1 MDVMVRWTAPVGGRR
16 SGVALSLL
24 TAMLVTAPARAA
36 DSAAAGS
43 ANPAGSADPAAPH
56 ALGRV
61 FTAGPTSP
69 ALFLISSGGY
79 GYTESVLNAGDTH
92 HRAAGALAIEGRPAS
107 WFGLGLRLDGRYDRH
122 EGAGQGTD
130 DGWIGDP
137 RVFARVDGGLGPTLR
152 AGGRLGIWLPGRSAP
167 SVALAAITPEASGAL
182 TVVPRGFPL
191 WLTAN
196 AGYRL
201 NRSTRSA
208 TDAAMLSASDRLGLE
223 LSAYD
228 QVLMGLGAAYGAGR
242 AQGFAELSAE
252 LMVGAGSPALSSS
265 PMRVGGGMRFA
276 LTTNV
281 RLEGQAEVAVG
292 SRPTLSMS
300 GPLVPVPP
308 RAAVWMGVAYRFGS
322 DAATAPRARPVAP
335 PDVVAAPPVTGKLDG
350 RVVTA
355 DGAPLTEAQVTVA
368 AGGQAAEAVAIDDD
382 GRFTFSGKAGQTL
395 AIEARAAGHD
405 AASGTVT
412 LAAGSTAELTLT
424 LPRRLPSGQIRGLV
438 RSFRGAGVDAEIKI
452 DATEQTSAA
461 PRTLRTQDG
470 RFEVDVAPGRYEVTI
485 TAPGYETQRRRVEVE
500 QNGVTLLNADLRSER

>member
-16 SGVALSLL
+16 SGVAVSLL
-24 TAMLVTAPARAA
+24 TAMLATAPARAA
-36 DSAAAGS
+36 DGAPAGS

-122 EGAGQGTD
+122 EGGGQGTD

-137 RVFARVDGGLGPTLR
+137 RVFARVDGALGPTLR

-167 SVALAAITPEASGAL
+167 SVTLAAITPEASGAL
-182 TVVPRGFPL
+182 AVAPRGLPL
-191 WLTAN
+191 WVTAN
-196 AGYRL
+196 GGYRL
-201 NRSTRSA
+201 NRSTRTA

-223 LSAYD
+223 MSSYD
-228 QVLMGLGAAYGAGR
+228 QVLVGLGAVYGAGR
-242 AQGFAELSAE
+242 AQGFAEATAE

-265 PMRVGGGMRFA
+265 PMRAGAGMRFA

-281 RLEGQAEVAVG
+281 RLEAEAEVAVG
-292 SRPTLSMS
+292 SRPALSMS

-308 RAAVWMGVAYRFGS
+308 RAAVWMGVAYRFGG
-322 DAATAPRARPVAP
+322 DAAPAPRPGAALGTGAQP
-335 PDVVAAPPVTGKLDG
+335 PPPATVKLDG

-355 DGAPLTEAQVTVA
+355 DGAPPTEAQVTVA
-368 AGGQAAEAVAIDDD
+368 AG
-382 GRFTFSGKAGQTL
+382 
-395 AIEARAAGHD
+395 AR
-405 AASGTVT
+405 
-412 LAAGSTAELTLT
+412 
-424 LPRRLPSGQIRGLV
+424 
-438 RSFRGAGVDAEIKI
+438 
-452 DATEQTSAA
+452 
-461 PRTLRTQDG
+461 
-470 RFEVDVAPGRYEVTI
+470 
-485 TAPGYETQRRRVEVE
+485 
-500 QNGVTLLNADLRSER
+500 

>member
-1 MDVMVRWTAPVGGRR
+1 MGVMVRCAARIGGRR
-16 SGVALSLL
+16 GGVAVPLV
-24 TAMLVTAPARAA
+24 TAMLAAATARAGE
-36 DSAAAGS
+36 SAAAGS
-43 ANPAGSADPAAPH
+43 TDPAAPH

-122 EGAGQGTD
+122 EAAGQGTD

-167 SVALAAITPEASGAL
+167 SVALAAITPEAGGAL
-182 TVVPRGFPL
+182 TLAPRGFPL
-191 WLTAN
+191 WLSAN
-196 AGYRL
+196 GGYRL
-201 NRSTRSA
+201 NRSTRAA
-208 TDAAMLSASDRLGLE
+208 TDAAMLSTSDRLGLE
-223 LSAYD
+223 MSAYD

-242 AQGFAELSAE
+242 AQGFAEFSAE
-252 LMVGAGSPALSSS
+252 LMVGAGSPPLSSS
-265 PMRVGGGMRFA
+265 PMRAGAGMRFA

-300 GPLVPVPP
+300 GPLVPVLP

-322 DAATAPRARPVAP
+322 DAATAPRAHPAP
-335 PDVVAAPPVTGKLDG
+335 SPEVVAAPAAVKLEG

-368 AGGQAAEAVAIDDD
+368 LGGRAPEAVAVDDD

-412 LAAGSTAELTLT
+412 LAAGSPAALTLT
-424 LPRRLPSGQIRGLV
+424 LPRRLPGGQIRGLV
-438 RSFRGAGVDAEIKI
+438 RSFRGAGVDAEITI
-452 DATEQTSAA
+452 DAGEQTPAA

-470 RFEVDVAPGRYEVTI
+470 RFEVDVAPGKYEVTI